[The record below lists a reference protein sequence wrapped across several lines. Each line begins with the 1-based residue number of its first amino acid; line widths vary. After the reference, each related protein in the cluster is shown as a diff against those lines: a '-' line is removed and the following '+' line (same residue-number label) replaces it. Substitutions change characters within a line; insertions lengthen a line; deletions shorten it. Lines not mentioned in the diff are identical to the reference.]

1 MTTCA
6 CSAADLSLKNAFTQ
20 LDHCSRCAFGN
31 WKAARIGCTGVRVRA
46 LRRLG
51 RSRDYFASRS
61 RRARTGSDVRG
72 VEVRT
77 AAIVN
82 SVDSPANVVGNIE
95 RTIRTNGQPAWTMHG
110 LTRRLRRSCE
120 AIGADLALTGC
131 RVSVEALTEHA
142 VTTLRI
148 WQPGP

>member
-6 CSAADLSLKNAFTQ
+6 CSATNLSAKNAFTK

-31 WKAARIGCTGVRVRA
+31 WKAARIACTSVRVRA

-72 VEVRT
+72 VENRT

-95 RTIRTNGQPAWTMHG
+95 RTIWTNGQPAWTMHG

-120 AIGADLALTGC
+120 AIGEDLALTGC
-131 RVSVEALTEHA
+131 A
-142 VTTLRI
+142 VTVEWLKDHVVTTFRI
-148 WQPGP
+148 WPTVP